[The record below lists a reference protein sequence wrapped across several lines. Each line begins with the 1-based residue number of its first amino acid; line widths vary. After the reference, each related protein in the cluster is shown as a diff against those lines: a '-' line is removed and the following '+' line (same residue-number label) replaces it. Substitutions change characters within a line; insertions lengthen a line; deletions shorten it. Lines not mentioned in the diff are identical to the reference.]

1 LPLKLTNDRL
11 IFERTRVAGNPALFG
26 ATYFLGIKIRKLP
39 SYHQAINEMF
49 NKRRRHQKLTQDL
62 CANRNR
68 FYKLAYSWTSDPML
82 ADDLVQESMQKAFMS
97 FDSLKDDSKLNAWTC
112 RIMLNC
118 YRDWLRRQKDTVNV
132 DDYEFADDQD
142 PAGYFNQDDTSAMV
156 RHCISKL
163 NEKHRNV
170 VTLVDLMELSY
181 EEVAQALEIPIGTVM
196 SRLCRARAQL
206 RNLLEK
212 QLRQPPL
219 VQPVN
224 LKRVK

>member
-1 LPLKLTNDRL
+1 M
-11 IFERTRVAGNPALFG
+11 FE
-26 ATYFLGIKIRKLP
+26 KRK
-39 SYHQAINEMF
+39 
-49 NKRRRHQKLTQDL
+49 RHQKLTREL

-97 FDSLKDDSKLNAWTC
+97 FDSLKEDAKLNAWTC

-142 PAGYFNQDDTSAMV
+142 PARSFSQDDTSAMV

-163 NEKHRNV
+163 NDKHRNV

-181 EEVAQALEIPIGTVM
+181 DEVAQALEIPIGTVM
-196 SRLCRARAQL
+196 SRLSRARTQL
-206 RNLLEK
+206 RSLLER
-212 QLRQPPL
+212 QLREPATVHPI
-219 VQPVN
+219 N
-224 LKRVK
+224 LRRVK